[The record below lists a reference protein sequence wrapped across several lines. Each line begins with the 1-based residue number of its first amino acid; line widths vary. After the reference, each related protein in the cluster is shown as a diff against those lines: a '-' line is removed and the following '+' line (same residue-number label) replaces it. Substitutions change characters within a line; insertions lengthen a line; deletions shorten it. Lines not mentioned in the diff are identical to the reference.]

1 MEKMFIHEGM
11 KRLFSAILFVAILL
25 ASCNRETA
33 LQKYEKQLIEQGCNI
48 LVKND
53 TANWIVWWAP
63 DSILYLQNLN
73 NDKQVV
79 LFSNVDSI
87 RCDSMYNI
95 YTQMNEII
103 WFADSV
109 DVSDDSLAL
118 VFFPPST
125 PEFYEMVDNP
135 CRLVS
140 IAELKMI
147 SIAVPKYSEYHCIIR
162 YPLWKG
168 SDIYGDLDYVINTRL
183 RHRLASQKASLLQYD
198 SDCCIEMGQTKA
210 EYLKEKMFIRG
221 IKAID
226 EVFQRISKLT
236 DNLNPIY
243 SDLSDMFFNS
253 ALDQL
258 NLYMNPDYIGSFPLL
273 DLNSWIENV
282 ENITDDKVIYILLYG
297 YGHNWS
303 KAMMANKMLE
313 DNDLFDLEKSLNDLD
328 EALSDDIDEL
338 DTEFD
343 FID

>member
-1 MEKMFIHEGM
+1 M
-11 KRLFSAILFVAILL
+11 KKLFSAILFVAILL
-25 ASCNRETA
+25 ASCNNGTA
-33 LQKYEKQLIEQGCNI
+33 LQKYEKQLIEQGCNV

-53 TANWIVWWAP
+53 TANWIVWWTP

-87 RCDSMYNI
+87 KCDSMYNI
-95 YTQMNEII
+95 YTQRNEII

-147 SIAVPKYSEYHCIIR
+147 SIAEPEYSEYSEYHCIIR
-162 YPLWKG
+162 YPLWKE
-168 SDIYGDLDYVINTRL
+168 SDIYGDLDYVIDTRL
-183 RHRLASQKASLLQYD
+183 QHRLKSQKASLLRYD
-198 SDCCIEMGQTKA
+198 SDYCIEIGQTKA
-210 EYLKEKMFIRG
+210 PYLKEKMFIRG
-221 IKAID
+221 LKAID
-226 EVFQRISKLT
+226 EVCQRISKLT

-258 NLYMNPDYIGSFPLL
+258 NLYMNPDYIGSFSIP
-273 DLNSWIENV
+273 DLNSWIVNV
-282 ENITDDKVIYILLYG
+282 ENITDDKVRYILLYG

-303 KAMMANKMLE
+303 KAMMVNKILE
-313 DNDLFDLEKSLNDLD
+313 DNEWFDLEKNINDLDEALSDLD
-328 EALSDDIDEL
+328 EALSDDIDE
-338 DTEFD
+338 
-343 FID
+343 